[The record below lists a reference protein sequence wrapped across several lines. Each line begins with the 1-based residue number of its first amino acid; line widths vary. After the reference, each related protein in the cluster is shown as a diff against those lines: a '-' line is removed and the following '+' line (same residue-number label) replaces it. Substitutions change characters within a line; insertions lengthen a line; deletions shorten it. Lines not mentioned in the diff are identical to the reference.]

1 MSAIPH
7 NNTLSIIIPA
17 YNEEEAIGNTL
28 RAALKALPRVK
39 EQARLAG
46 VELIVV
52 SDGSSDRTTEIVREF
67 GRESGEVRLI
77 AYEKNRGYGAAIKTG
92 FSAAK
97 GDYLSFMDADG
108 TCDPEFFARLVTG
121 MKETDA
127 NIALGSRLHRDS
139 KMPLVRRVGNTLYA
153 LLLSI
158 MSGSRVHDSASGMR
172 VIHRECLEWV
182 HLLPDGLHFT
192 PAMSSVAAFDA
203 EVNILEVPMPY
214 HEREG
219 ESKLRVVK
227 DGFRFLKAIVETA
240 YSYAPARFFSAA
252 GFLLLALA
260 LFLSLPVISSYAA
273 THAIREGLFYRIAT
287 IITLA
292 SIGMSCILLGVLANN
307 SVDLIRKKEH
317 RSPWKVSRFLN
328 RFLMPYLLTAGIVFF
343 CAGIY
348 LVLPGLVTFVQ
359 SGTVELHWIFIVTAM
374 LFFWT
379 GSNMIFFYFV
389 HLLQTLVQKKQQR

>member
-1 MSAIPH
+1 MSAIPC
-7 NNTLSIIIPA
+7 NNILSIIIPA

-39 EQARLAG
+39 EQTRLDE

-52 SDGSSDRTTEIVREF
+52 SDGSSDRTADIVREF
-67 GRESGEVRLI
+67 KDVRLI

-92 FSAAK
+92 FAAAK

-108 TCDPEFFARLVTG
+108 TCDPEFFSRLVTG

-139 KMPLVRRVGNTLYA
+139 KMPLVRRVGNALYA

-172 VIHRECLEWV
+172 VIRRECLEWV
-182 HLLPDGLHFT
+182 SLLPDGLHFT

-203 EVNILEVPMPY
+203 EVKILEVPMPY
-214 HEREG
+214 YEREG

-240 YSYAPARFFSAA
+240 YSYAPARFFSLA
-252 GFLLLALA
+252 GLFLIALA
-260 LFLSLPVISSYAA
+260 FFLSVPVIGSYAS

-292 SIGMSCILLGVLANN
+292 SIGVSCILLGVLANN

-317 RSPWKVSRFLN
+317 RSPWKITRFLN
-328 RFLMPYLLTAGIVFF
+328 RFLVPYLLTAGIIFF

-359 SGTVELHWIFIVTAM
+359 YGTVELHWIFIVTAM